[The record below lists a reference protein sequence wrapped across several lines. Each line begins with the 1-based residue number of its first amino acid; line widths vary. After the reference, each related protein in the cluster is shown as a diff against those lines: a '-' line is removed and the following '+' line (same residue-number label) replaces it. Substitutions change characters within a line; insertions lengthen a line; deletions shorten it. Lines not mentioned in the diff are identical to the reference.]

1 MASLECANSKQ
12 QQIQVLTS
20 ARRFHVVSPNHCPP
34 KNKGFVTSECEML
47 PKWDLLQ
54 FVPEL
59 WGFEE
64 GVVPKQVVVDLI
76 CCTGFNVHSDNALGM
91 YQALQRGVKI
101 PFCYTY

>member
-1 MASLECANSKQ
+1 
-12 QQIQVLTS
+12 
-20 ARRFHVVSPNHCPP
+20 
-34 KNKGFVTSECEML
+34 ML

-76 CCTGFNVHSDNALGM
+76 CCAGFNIHSDNALGM
-91 YQALQRGVKI
+91 NQALQRGVKM
-101 PFCYTY
+101 PFCYIY